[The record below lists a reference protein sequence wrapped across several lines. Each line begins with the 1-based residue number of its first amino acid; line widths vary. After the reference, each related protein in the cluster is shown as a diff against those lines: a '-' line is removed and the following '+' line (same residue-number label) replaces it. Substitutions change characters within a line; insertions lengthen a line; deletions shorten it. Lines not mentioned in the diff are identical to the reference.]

1 MLGQTMPRLRPDT
14 GLFKIETKLFA
25 AGKSRFQNLK
35 KLGRGGFGTAYSA
48 KLRGKPV
55 IVKLATGTRG
65 VMSNLVAMKSLAHE
79 IRVLARLQQFPFVPR
94 LVEVG
99 PDYFVMEDVEGDS
112 MLNLL
117 SKKGLEAERLLGAIV
132 STAFMMSLIH
142 RDGVAHNDLE
152 PRNILLTP
160 AGVVVI
166 DFGVS
171 ILRDKQPEAFQ
182 DGLKNDLT
190 SLLEQLTL
198 VLSARNLP
206 DAVRLIGASTL
217 EKFRKKIVA
226 KDITED
232 TAAELGRDL
241 VFALAQ
247 LSARAA
253 RGKELDPA
261 VLRVVAV

>member
-1 MLGQTMPRLRPDT
+1 MLGQTMPRLRSDT
-14 GLFKIETKLFA
+14 GLFRIETKLFA
-25 AGKSRFQNLK
+25 DGKSRFHNLK
-35 KLGRGGFGTAYSA
+35 KLGRGGFGTAYAA
-48 KLRGKPV
+48 KLRGRPV

-65 VMSNLVAMKSLAHE
+65 VMSNVVAMKSLAHE
-79 IRVLARLQQFPFVPR
+79 VRVLVKLQRFPFVPR
-94 LVEVG
+94 LIEVG

-132 STAFMMSLIH
+132 STAFMTSLIH
-142 RDGVAHNDLE
+142 REGIAHNDLE

-171 ILRDKQPEAFQ
+171 VLRDEQPEAFQ
-182 DGLKNDLT
+182 EGLQTDLT

-198 VLSARNLP
+198 VLSVKNLP
-206 DAVRLIGASTL
+206 DAVKLIGASTL

-232 TAAELGRDL
+232 TVAELGRDL
-241 VFALAQ
+241 VFALSQ

-253 RGKELDPA
+253 RGRELDPA
-261 VLRVVAV
+261 ILRVIAV